1 MPFDLAMHPITDV
14 LHHQDGMGDSDSLID
29 PKPEDLPQYDPKMVK
44 DHMKMGMDL
53 DLPAQV

>member
-1 MPFDLAMHPITDV
+1 MHPITDV